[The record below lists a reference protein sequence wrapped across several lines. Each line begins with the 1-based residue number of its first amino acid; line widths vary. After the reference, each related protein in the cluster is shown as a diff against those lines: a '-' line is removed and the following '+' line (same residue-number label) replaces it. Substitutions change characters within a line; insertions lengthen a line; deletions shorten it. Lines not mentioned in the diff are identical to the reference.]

1 MRNVVNLY
9 EYIDI
14 CINQYGIAHMHRNR
28 FTYAHNNIKRLSQ
41 IRNLFTYRNIDK
53 KARKRERNYS
63 HILSEGEGRPPDTIR
78 LGSPALRTSH

>member
-1 MRNVVNLY
+1 MRNVVNLH

-14 CINQYGIAHMHRNR
+14 GTEKYGIAHIHVKRV
-28 FTYAHNNIKRLSQ
+28 TYAHNNVKRLSK

-53 KARKRERNYS
+53 KARKRERDYS

-78 LGSPALRTSH
+78 LSSSALRTSH